1 MFAMEN
7 LDAWLVYAGIPV
19 FLLVVGLLH
28 GLAEDATRRG
38 NGKWEARLG
47 GVWLVISAVL
57 FFGLIWALLWGF
69 WAEEFKNPPSRY
81 DGCDVGDMCD
91 ENYPSM

>member
-1 MFAMEN
+1 MFKTEN

-19 FLLVVGLLH
+19 FLLVVGLLIA
-28 GLAEDATRRG
+28 LAEGAKDK
-38 NGKWEARLG
+38 KWEARLG
-47 GVWLVISAVL
+47 GVGLVISVVL

-69 WAEEFKNPPSRY
+69 WAEEFRNPPSRY